1 MENTNCEKTKYLQYL
16 LDKQLDWIQKSDT
29 KASVL
34 LSAIGVLF
42 TLLINSRFYGVV
54 VNCIQYLF
62 IRDKIVL
69 TVLIILLTTGLI
81 LVFVGG
87 FFLFFTL
94 IPRLKNISHEQSHI
108 FFDDISQNGPNE
120 LKDYFCKD
128 FDPNND
134 LVNQIFVNAKIADI
148 KMKKCNTGI
157 KLICLGFGTIFLVT
171 LIASI
176 GLSTN

>member
-1 MENTNCEKTKYLQYL
+1 MESTNCEKTKYLQYL

-54 VNCIQYLF
+54 VNCAHYLF
-62 IRDKIVL
+62 IRDKVVL
-69 TVLIILLTTGLI
+69 LLLIILLTIGLI
-81 LVFVGG
+81 LVFTGG

-108 FFDDISQNGPNE
+108 FFGDISQNGLTE
-120 LKDYFCKD
+120 LRDYFCKD

-134 LVNQIFVNAKIADI
+134 LVNQIFVNATIANV
-148 KMKKCNTGI
+148 KMKNCNIGI
-157 KLICLGFGTIFLVT
+157 KFICLGFGTIFLVT
-171 LIASI
+171 LISSI
-176 GLSTN
+176 GLSM